1 VQKTSL
7 NIGVLLIILG
17 FFTFVATE
25 FESYTALIPAAF
37 GLVFAALGLLSKKVP
52 DMERT
57 FMNAGML
64 LAIFGLAA
72 TAEAIAL
79 FAGALTGNPPERM
92 ITVGGRAMM
101 AVLCGAFILFRLKEF
116 LKTMKSRNG

>member
-1 VQKTSL
+1 
-7 NIGVLLIILG
+7 
-17 FFTFVATE
+17 
-25 FESYTALIPAAF
+25 
-37 GLVFAALGLLSKKVP
+37 
-52 DMERT
+52 MERT

-92 ITVGGRAMM
+92 IAVGGRAMM

-116 LKTMKSRNG
+116 LKTMKSRKPDNCHTSARIRQAPVIPARSTPSTHHRLNAKIRLNPLQRYH